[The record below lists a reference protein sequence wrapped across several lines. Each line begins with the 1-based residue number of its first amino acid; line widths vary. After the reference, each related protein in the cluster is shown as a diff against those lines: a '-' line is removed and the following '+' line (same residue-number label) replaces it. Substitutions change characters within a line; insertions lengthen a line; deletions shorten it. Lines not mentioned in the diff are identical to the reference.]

1 LYKYYIFWFEA
12 TWRAGGFLGGS
23 AVKNLPRM
31 QETQN
36 LPRMQET
43 QETGVRSLGRK
54 DPLEEE
60 MAIHY
65 SILAGKVPWIE
76 DPCGLQS
83 MG

>member
-1 LYKYYIFWFEA
+1 MYKYCIFWFEA
-12 TWRAGGFLGGS
+12 AWRADGFPRGS
-23 AVKNLPRM
+23 AVK
-31 QETQN
+31 N

-54 DPLEEE
+54 DPLEGE

-83 MG
+83 MGSKRVGHD

>member
-1 LYKYYIFWFEA
+1 MYKYYIFWFEA

-31 QETQN
+31 QETQ
-36 LPRMQET
+36 
-43 QETGVRSLGRK
+43 ETGVRSLGQK

-60 MAIHY
+60 IANHY
-65 SILAGKVPWIE
+65 SIRAGKVPCIE